1 MSKVDLKKELR
12 HLYSASAKEVAV
24 VGGAAVNS
32 VANTAVRWFRW
43 SGWFTEKVEAWLE
56 QQAAEGWHLVKA
68 DRLLYRFHFVRGTP
82 QTLWFFVD
90 FPAHAGDEYRAG
102 CEGDGWELVDS
113 SYGWYIWRA
122 ECQDGR
128 LPEAYRDVGVRLQRN
143 NRLLAWLAVGLAL
156 LAAGN
161 VPSLLF
167 AMAKPGAWA
176 STLPLALR
184 QAILGVNGIIAAVL
198 IGSGILIILQNA
210 RLRQGK
216 P

>member
-1 MSKVDLKKELR
+1 MN
-12 HLYSASAKEVAV
+12 VAPAGSICV
-24 VGGAAVNS
+24 ARQHGLTGGEAVNS
-32 VANTAVRWFRW
+32 VTGMAVRWFRW

-56 QQAAEGWHLVKA
+56 QQAAQGWHLVKA

-82 QTLWFFVD
+82 RSVRFFVD

-122 ECQDGR
+122 ECRDGR
-128 LPEAYRDVGVRLQRN
+128 YPDAYRDVGARLQRN
-143 NRLLAWLAVGLAL
+143 KRLLAWLAMGLAL
-156 LAAGN
+156 LVAGN
-161 VPSLLF
+161 VPQLLF
-167 AMAKPGAWA
+167 AVAKPGASA

-184 QAILGVNGIIAAVL
+184 QAILGVNGVIASVL
-198 IGSGILIILQNA
+198 VGSGILIILQNA

-216 P
+216 G